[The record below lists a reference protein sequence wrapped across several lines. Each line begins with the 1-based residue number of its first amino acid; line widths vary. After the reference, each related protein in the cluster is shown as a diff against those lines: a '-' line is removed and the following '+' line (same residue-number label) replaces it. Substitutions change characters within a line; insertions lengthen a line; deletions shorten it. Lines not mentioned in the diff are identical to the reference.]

1 MNNKLNRM
9 ELTKTLENICGK
21 DTFEDV
27 KKNDSLYYSYFM
39 EAVLDGS
46 IKQNINWDDEADKRM
61 MDDFDDD
68 YLDYKAITTHY
79 KNLIKGKHYYENKK
93 QK

>member
-1 MNNKLNRM
+1 MKTKQNRM
-9 ELTKTLENICGK
+9 ALTKTLENLYGK
-21 DTFEDV
+21 QTFDDV

-61 MDDFDDD
+61 MDDFDEN
-68 YLDYKAITTHY
+68 YLDFEAITTHY
-79 KNLIKGKHYYENKK
+79 KNLIKGKRLYEKENK
-93 QK
+93 